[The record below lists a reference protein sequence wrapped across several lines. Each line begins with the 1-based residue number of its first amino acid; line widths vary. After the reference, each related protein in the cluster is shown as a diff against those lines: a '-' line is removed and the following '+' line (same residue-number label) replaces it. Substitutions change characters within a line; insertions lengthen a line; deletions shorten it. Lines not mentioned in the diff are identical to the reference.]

1 MKVRYRFFCL
11 LLFAAIFAVYAQ
23 NADHVM
29 QKGETIYS
37 IARSYGVMVQEIL
50 DLNGITDARTVRAG
64 QRIKIPQKTETV
76 NPAVP
81 AGGTQGSAPETSG
94 TANGE
99 TEEFVR
105 YQAARGETFYG
116 IARRY
121 GISPQVLMAANNLP
135 ENYVLKAGDWLR
147 IPQTGT
153 AASGSAAAA
162 APPAAPSESPPD
174 GTPKKTGGSSGTAP
188 RATETRTVDASVQ
201 WPVNA
206 KEVQY
211 MTGKL
216 SGVVLLGERSESVK
230 NLLQGTVV
238 SAGPYRGF
246 GKVVI
251 VQASGGYLYVYGGCE
266 SLSVKEGDQ
275 VVPGA
280 ELGKLGIDGV
290 SSKPQ
295 LFFLVY
301 RSNNPV
307 DPVTAPRA

>member
-1 MKVRYRFFCL
+1 
-11 LLFAAIFAVYAQ
+11 
-23 NADHVM
+23 M

-37 IARSYGVMVQEIL
+37 IARSYGVTVQEVL
-50 DLNGITDARTVRAG
+50 DLNGITDPRQVQAG
-64 QRIKIPQKTETV
+64 RRIRIPRKTGASDQAA
-76 NPAVP
+76 PA
-81 AGGTQGSAPETSG
+81 AGTGD
-94 TANGE
+94 
-99 TEEFVR
+99 FIHH
-105 YQAARGETFYG
+105 QAARGEAFYG

-121 GISPQVLMAANNLP
+121 GITVEELKALNNLA
-135 ENYVLKAGDWLR
+135 EDYVLKAGDWLR
-147 IPQTGT
+147 IPRNGAAVAVSQPAPATRPVLDETTGAGGGAE
-153 AASGSAAAA
+153 AAG
-162 APPAAPSESPPD
+162 
-174 GTPKKTGGSSGTAP
+174 SGTAP
-188 RATETRTVDASVQ
+188 RSTETRTVDAAVK

-206 KEVQY
+206 KSVQY

-230 NLLQGTVV
+230 NLTQGTVV

-251 VQASGGYLYVYGGCE
+251 VQMPGGYLYVYGGCE
-266 SLSVKEGDQ
+266 SLSVKEGDR
-275 VVPGA
+275 VLPGA

>member
-1 MKVRYRFFCL
+1 
-11 LLFAAIFAVYAQ
+11 
-23 NADHVM
+23 M
-29 QKGETIYS
+29 QKGETIYAL
-37 IARSYGVMVQEIL
+37 ARSYGVRVQDIL
-50 DLNGITDARTVRAG
+50 ALNGITDPRKVRVG
-64 QRIKIPQKTETV
+64 QRIKIPRKAGTESSVLET
-76 NPAVP
+76 
-81 AGGTQGSAPETSG
+81 AGTGGAE
-94 TANGE
+94 AGE
-99 TEEFVR
+99 FIH
-105 YQAARGETFYG
+105 YQVARGESFYG

-121 GISPQVLMAANNLP
+121 GVTVLSLRTVNNLR
-135 ENYVLKAGDWLR
+135 EDYVLKAGDWLR
-147 IPQTGT
+147 IPQSEPAAGSQ
-153 AASGSAAAA
+153 AASPGI
-162 APPAAPSESPPD
+162 PAE
-174 GTPKKTGGSSGTAP
+174 GTTVAGVAVRSV
-188 RATETRTVDASVQ
+188 ETRAMDPASVQ

-251 VQASGGYLYVYGGCE
+251 VQSQGGYLYVYGGCE
-266 SLSVKEGDQ
+266 SLSVKEGDR
-275 VVPGA
+275 VVSGV

-295 LFFLVY
+295 LFFMVY
-301 RSNNPV
+301 RSNTPV